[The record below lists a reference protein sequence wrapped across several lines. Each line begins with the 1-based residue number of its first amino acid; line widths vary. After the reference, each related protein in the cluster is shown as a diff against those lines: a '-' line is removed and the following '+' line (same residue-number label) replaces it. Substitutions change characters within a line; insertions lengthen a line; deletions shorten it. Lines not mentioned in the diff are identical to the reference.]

1 MSPVAILT
9 AVLAATGIANPGP
22 RQTTIRLGVPVMR
35 QAPER
40 CGPTALAMVL
50 RFYGADAPALAQA
63 ERAYDPVLKGSLIS
77 DLAAAARRAGFEA
90 SVTPVPEDSL
100 VALLGEGVPPILL
113 YRRGLGPVSVGH
125 YGVLVGWDPGP
136 ERFAVHDG
144 SAASRSMARDDLMR
158 RWRAA
163 GGLTLIVRP
172 ARP

>member
-9 AVLAATGIANPGP
+9 AVLAATGIATP
-22 RQTTIRLGVPVMR
+22 RGNHVTIRLSVPVLR

-50 RFYGADAPALAQA
+50 RFYGADDTAIAEA

-77 DLAAAARRAGFEA
+77 DLAAAARRAGFDA
-90 SVTPVPEDSL
+90 SVAPLPEDSL
-100 VALLGEGVPPILL
+100 VTLLGEGVPPILL
-113 YRRGLGPVSVGH
+113 YRRGLGVVSVGH
-125 YGVLVGWDPGP
+125 YGVLVGWDPARG
-136 ERFAVHDG
+136 RFAVHDG
-144 SAASRSMARDDLMR
+144 SAAPRSLAREGLLG

-163 GGLTLIVRP
+163 GGLALVVRP